1 MRTYLKEE
9 LERFLRAV
17 DAALERRVEGIL
29 SRDWGTLK

>member
-9 LERFLRAV
+9 LEQFLRAV
-17 DAALERRVEGIL
+17 DAVLERRVEVIL